1 MTNNSED
8 KHIGAGAAAAERQRE
23 HYERVRDVYA
33 SHYYDEWS
41 MRYRSEFIIGPLL
54 DGLDLA
60 NRRVADLACGDGHN
74 SLLLRSVFPTV
85 TTIGFD
91 VSPSACAA
99 YERNVGTK
107 ANCVNLLDPELP
119 KVEFDAAIVIGGL
132 HHLVA
137 DLGVALKNIR
147 AMLKPG
153 GMLLMFEPNAQFSLQ
168 WARAFWYRNDP
179 MFDAQTEAALNH
191 DRLLEAANGRFRREM
206 LRFLGGPAF
215 YLVLNSAILRIP
227 IAIKRYV
234 SPPLFALERLYGRI
248 PTRGLHSSFIARWI
262 AQ

>member
-1 MTNNSED
+1 MTKSSED
-8 KHIGAGAAAAERQRE
+8 KHIGVGAAAAERQRE
-23 HYERVRDVYA
+23 HYERVHDVYA
-33 SHYYDEWS
+33 THYYDEWS

-54 DGLDLA
+54 EGLDLA

-153 GMLLMFEPNAQFSLQ
+153 GMLLMFEPNAQFALQ
-168 WARAFWYRNDP
+168 WARDIWYRNDP
-179 MFDAQTEAALNH
+179 MFDSQTEAALNH
-191 DRLLEAANGRFRREM
+191 DALLEAGQRRFRCEK
-206 LRFLGGPAF
+206 LQYLGGPAF
-215 YLVLNSAILRIP
+215 YLVLNSAILRLP
-227 IAIKRYV
+227 VGIKPHVAR
-234 SPPLFALERLYGRI
+234 PLFVLERLYGRLRS
-248 PTRGLHSSFIARWI
+248 RGWHSSFVARWI